1 MYIRSTAKHASQSQT
16 RPQTTVVYPI
26 QPSMPDTRIGVEA
39 QESNKKSL
47 VAAVEAAA
55 EFLNSK
61 GKCALVAGV
70 KVRSC
75 NAEAALLKFADATQY
90 PVTGALAS
98 TTHTI

>member
-1 MYIRSTAKHASQSQT
+1 MAT
-16 RPQTTVVYPI
+16 
-26 QPSMPDTRIGVEA
+26 
-39 QESNKKSL
+39 
-47 VAAVEAAA
+47 AA

-90 PVTGALAS
+90 PVTGARPPDITGTLTRALTRIAAAARLRS
-98 TTHTI
+98 SLHAVSAT